1 MSFYKM
7 ERGWMESGFF
17 GEAPY
22 SDREAWCWMIE
33 EAAYEPTVVPVNG
46 EPVTL
51 QRGQFSASIRFMAEK
66 FQWSKDRVTR
76 FMNRLTKWE
85 MVSTDTSTGQNLVT
99 ICNYSKYQDTK
110 DSTKDR
116 VKDRP
121 KDDPK
126 DAPKDKQEELKEI
139 KKDIGDF
146 PEETWNDFLAMRK
159 KIGKAATDK
168 AQKLLLGDLK
178 KLKAEGHDINR
189 VLEKSIINSWQ
200 GVFPLKPET
209 SSGVSARE
217 QARRQTPC

>member
-1 MSFYKM
+1 
-7 ERGWMESGFF
+7 MESGFF

-33 EAAYEPTVVPVNG
+33 EAAYEPTIVPVNG

-99 ICNYSKYQDTK
+99 ICNYSKYQDSK

-116 VKDRP
+116 VKDKP
-121 KDDPK
+121 KDNPK
-126 DAPKDKQEELKEI
+126 DAPKDKQEEIKEI
-139 KKDIGDF
+139 KKEIGDF
-146 PEETWNDFLAMRK
+146 PDSLWEDFLSVRK
-159 KIGKAATDK
+159 KIKKPASDLAQVLLLKDLATFK
-168 AQKLLLGDLK
+168 AQ
-178 KLKAEGHDINR
+178 GHDPKK
-189 VLEKSIINSWQ
+189 VLENSIKNNWQ
-200 GVFPLKPET
+200 GLFAPKEEPKNET
-209 SSGVSARE
+209 F
-217 QARRQTPC
+217 RQRNKMPSPAGG